1 MSASTIAVIVV
12 VAFMIGLS
20 KGGLGGPV
28 LVALVA
34 PVLSQI
40 MPVSQAVGITL
51 PLLLVGDIM
60 ALIAYWRAWDMGYI
74 RLMLPP
80 AIVGV
85 AFGIVLLT
93 VLDDKALRLALGLF
107 SVLIVAYKVGSARL
121 KALAYSPRQWH
132 GVLAGW
138 ASGFG
143 SALANVGAPPFIAY
157 MLLQKVDPRPFIG
170 TTTLLFSVIN
180 VLKLPIFLATGVLT
194 AQGAISVAW
203 AMLIIP
209 PAVLFGSWAVKHFT
223 PQAFEALMTVLLFI
237 GGLYLIGQGIG

>member
-1 MSASTIAVIVV
+1 MSEGTLALIVV
-12 VAFMIGLS
+12 IAFMIGLS

-40 MPVSQAVGITL
+40 MPVSQAVGMTL
-51 PLLLVGDIM
+51 PLLLVGDMM
-60 ALIAYWRAWDMGYI
+60 ALIAYWRAWDMYYI

-80 AIVGV
+80 AVIGV

-107 SVLIVAYKVGSARL
+107 SVVIVTYKVGSDRL
-121 KALAYSPRQWH
+121 KALAYSPRRWH
-132 GVLAGW
+132 GILAGW

-157 MLLQKVDPRPFIG
+157 MLLQKIDPRPFIG
-170 TTTLLFSVIN
+170 TTTLLFTVIN

-194 AQGAISVAW
+194 AQGALSIAW
-203 AMLIIP
+203 AMVIIP
-209 PAVLFGSWAVKHFT
+209 PAVLLGSRTVKHFT
-223 PQAFEALMTVLLFI
+223 PKAFELLMTVLLFI
-237 GGLYLIGQGIG
+237 GGLYLIGQGIS

>member
-40 MPVSQAVGITL
+40 MPVSQAVGLTL
-51 PLLLVGDIM
+51 PLLLVGDLM

-80 AIVGV
+80 AIIGV
-85 AFGIVLLT
+85 AFGIALLT
-93 VLDDKALRLALGLF
+93 TLDDKALRLALGLF
-107 SVLIVAYKVGSARL
+107 SVLIVVYKVGSDRL
-121 KALAYSPRQWH
+121 KALAYSPREWH

-209 PAVLFGSWAVKHFT
+209 PTVLFGSWAVKHFT